1 MSKKIFLDTQPRIVL
16 LTQVMSATE
25 AAPDPRPSP
34 SGRLLTLVR
43 ALIAYGRQ
51 VAANLRNSH
60 PTLSANDI
68 TLILRRI
75 ARGLLRA
82 EALEARIIRDAPRL
96 DAEPKPRRARAER
109 KSSAEARL
117 RVAKPADTIEA
128 LLAALPSVE
137 QIAAE
142 IRRRPIGAVIA
153 DICRDIGIR
162 PSNKLWP
169 EIRDLITIYR
179 GNLVRLVTDG
189 LDRLFAHNPALAWPT
204 SPLPAPAASGTGPP
218 G

>member
-1 MSKKIFLDTQPRIVL
+1 
-16 LTQVMSATE
+16 MSATE
-25 AAPDPRPSP
+25 AAPDPKPSP

-68 TLILRRI
+68 ALILRRI

-82 EALEARIIRDAPRL
+82 EALEARIIRDAARL
-96 DAEPKPRRARAER
+96 DAEPKPRRARTER
-109 KSSAEARL
+109 KSPSEARQ
-117 RVAKPADTIEA
+117 RPAVAKPGDTIEA
-128 LLAALPSVE
+128 LLAALPTVE

-142 IRRRPIGAVIA
+142 VRRRPIGAVIA
-153 DICRDIGIR
+153 DICRDIGIK

-189 LDRLFAHNPALAWPT
+189 LDRLFEHSPVLAWPT
-204 SPLPAPAASGTGPP
+204 SPLPAPAASGTGPS